1 MDYTPRKLIIR
12 EIKCFKYDFLIENSA
27 GNRRAKVPDLGPYA
41 NFYQMQDLIN
51 YK

>member
-1 MDYTPRKLIIR
+1 M
-12 EIKCFKYDFLIENSA
+12 EIKCIKYDFLLETVLEQK
-27 GNRRAKVPDLGPYA
+27 GKVPDLGPYA